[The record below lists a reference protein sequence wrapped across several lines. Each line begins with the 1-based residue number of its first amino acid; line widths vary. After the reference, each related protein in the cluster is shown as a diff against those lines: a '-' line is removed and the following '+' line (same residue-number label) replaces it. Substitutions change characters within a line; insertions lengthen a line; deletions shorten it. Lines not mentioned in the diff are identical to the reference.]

1 MQRQPRK
8 AIMRS
13 GDHDR
18 DADLID
24 ERQARHEPEARADE
38 AIAPLEGSSGTRR
51 AELDP
56 EPWDTDRV
64 VRLAG
69 EAILSDP
76 DHPIWEHEQFLE
88 WLARDLRDRKPRE
101 RSMSDEELAAR
112 GEWLQLRVKARQLQ
126 MWRREGRA
134 PWRVASV
141 PARPQEAIAL
151 AAQEE
156 AAPLVDL
163 SVAAGA
169 GRELWD
175 EPVEQWVVLP
185 DEIPGGKYLAVR
197 IRGDSMEPIMHTG
210 DVVLVKLGDPV
221 KAGTVV
227 VARQEDDGYVC
238 KKVRRVRRDRL
249 ELESLRKGLP
259 VLQLARHP
267 DPVVGT
273 VVLVWCEHSQRV
285 MDTRA

>member
-1 MQRQPRK
+1 MRK
-8 AIMRS
+8 
-13 GDHDR
+13 GNHER

-24 ERQARHEPEARADE
+24 ERQARREQEAGADNATAPVHENS
-38 AIAPLEGSSGTRR
+38 GSRR
-51 AELDP
+51 VDLDP
-56 EPWDTDRV
+56 TLWDTDRV

-88 WLARDLRDRKPRE
+88 WLARDLRARRPRE
-101 RSMSDEELAAR
+101 RQMSDEELAWR
-112 GEWLQLRVKARQLQ
+112 GEWFQLRVEARQLQ
-126 MWRREGRA
+126 MRRREGRA
-134 PWRVASV
+134 PSRVATVSV
-141 PARPQEAIAL
+141 PPHEAFAL
-151 AAQEE
+151 AAEEE

-185 DEIPGGKYLAVR
+185 DEIPAGKYLAVR
-197 IRGDSMEPIMHTG
+197 ISGDSMEPIMHTG

-249 ELESLRKGLP
+249 ELESLKKGLP

-273 VVLVWCEHSQRV
+273 VVLVWCEHAQPL
-285 MDTRA
+285 MHARA